1 MPSVL
6 TDAPFT
12 KTTLTYTVQTVT
24 PGAADAF
31 GNPTFTTT
39 TGTLSAFLSP
49 NKTAALQRL
58 PGSDVNMVPVK
69 GELDDPLTFP
79 AGVGVGSVL
88 TLTYAGKASTLTLT
102 LVMPNDLVGVDF
114 GSFFQGDMRVV

>member
-1 MPSVL
+1 MASVL
-6 TDAPFT
+6 TDAPFA
-12 KTTLTYTVQTVT
+12 KTTLTYTVLGA

-39 TGTLSAFLSP
+39 TGTLSAFVSP
-49 NKTAALQRL
+49 AKAPALQRL
-58 PGSDVNMVPVK
+58 PGADVNATTVV

-102 LVMPNDLVGVDF
+102 LVMPNDLVGVAF
-114 GSFFQGDMRVV
+114 GAYFQGDLRVV

>member
-6 TDAPFT
+6 TAAPFT
-12 KTTLTYTVQTVT
+12 KYTLTYTVQSTT
-24 PGAADAF
+24 PGAVDEF

-49 NKTAALQRL
+49 DKSAALQRL
-58 PGSDVNMVPVK
+58 PGADVNAVQVK

-88 TLTYAGKASTLTLT
+88 TVTYAGKASTLTLT
-102 LVMPNDLVGVDF
+102 LVMPNDLTGVDF
-114 GSFFQGDMRVV
+114 GTFFLGDLRVV

>member
-6 TDAPFT
+6 TDAPFA
-12 KTTLTYTVQTVT
+12 KTTLTYTVQ
-24 PGAADAF
+24 GAASGTDAF

-39 TGTLSAFLSP
+39 TGTLSVFLAPS
-49 NKTAALQRL
+49 KSAALQRL
-58 PGSDVNMVPVK
+58 PGADVNAMTVV

-79 AGVGVGSVL
+79 AGVSVGSVL
-88 TLTYAGKASTLTLT
+88 DVTYAGLPSKLTLT

-114 GSFFQGDMRVV
+114 GTYFQGDLRVV

>member
-6 TDAPFT
+6 TNAPFV
-12 KTTLTYTVQTVT
+12 KTTLTYSVQ
-24 PGAADAF
+24 GAATGVDAF
-31 GNPTFTTT
+31 GNPVFGTT
-39 TGTLSAFLSP
+39 TGTLSAFVAPS
-49 NKTAALQRL
+49 KSAALQRL
-58 PGSDVNMVPVK
+58 PGADVNQVAVV

-88 TLTYAGKASTLTLT
+88 TLTYAGKASQLTLT

-114 GSFFQGDMRVV
+114 GTYFQGDLRVV